1 MLELLLTLIV
11 LALLPAIFSVL
22 AFLLTVIG
30 LGSYHLL
37 RSAGLAGLV
46 VGLPIVATQLATSAP
61 AQLVLFFAGLWL
73 AGKAWTALDPSINE
87 GAPE

>member
-11 LALLPAIFSVL
+11 LALLPAILSML

-37 RSAGLAGLV
+37 RSAGLVGLV
-46 VGLPIVATQLATSAP
+46 VGLPIAAMQLATSAP
-61 AQLVLFFAGLWL
+61 AQLVLFFAGLWM
-73 AGKAWTALDPSINE
+73 AGKVWTAIDPSLIEGENE
-87 GAPE
+87 